1 MPILDVYRTVMTQWR
16 VGMSG
21 PYGLDYN
28 VLPFALRACGIP
40 MADWPDTF
48 DGIRVAESVALEMWS
63 KDK

>member
-1 MPILDVYRTVMTQWR
+1 MTQWR

-40 MADWPDTF
+40 RADWPDTF
-48 DGIRVAESVALEMWS
+48 DGVRVAESVALEMWS